1 MKGFLPICAAIQA
14 LMVGFVS
21 VAADQTGKGQISFA
35 VFAKLGT
42 VAPTKSALTKQLG
55 RPVTVVPDSKQ
66 TGETWE
72 FDGLTVFF
80 EKQAETAHSWTWRVQ
95 EGFPEQNLKVAM
107 SRFEG
112 AKWEPETVK
121 WVNPHHF
128 PNECYFKDKK
138 LGISIEYNRARKEVF
153 SIDRWDTAR
162 ELASKTSEDKPPQYC
177 IGTAC
182 APAMSAEEFF
192 KESPISEYCEIP
204 K

>member
-1 MKGFLPICAAIQA
+1 MKGFLPFCVFQG
-14 LMVGFVS
+14 LTVGLVGL
-21 VAADQTGKGQISFA
+21 AADQSHKGQISFST
-35 VFAKLGT
+35 FAKLGSG
-42 VAPTKSALTKQLG
+42 APTKNALTKQLG
-55 RPVTVVPDSKQ
+55 KPVAVAADSKQ
-66 TGETWE
+66 MGESWE
-72 FDGLTVFF
+72 YDGLTVFF
-80 EKQAETAHSWTWRVQ
+80 EKQADAAHSWTWRVQ

-107 SRFEG
+107 SRFSG

-121 WVNPHHF
+121 WINPHHF
-128 PNECYFKDKK
+128 PNECFFKDKN

-153 SIDRWDTAR
+153 SIDRWDPTR

-182 APAMSAEEFF
+182 SPAISAKEFF